1 MLPSSRK
8 VAMLDTGFLYAL
20 FDPRESWHSEAANRS
35 DLIASLRLAIPW
47 PCLYETVNTRFIKEP
62 IRAQRF
68 DLLLKRPGVALIDDA
83 PYRDRAYEM
92 TIDSAIRRRRPIS
105 LTDMVIRLML
115 EDVNVRAGFL
125 FTFNPGDFADVCSR
139 RGIEMS

>member
-1 MLPSSRK
+1 MLPSSPK
-8 VAMLDTGFLYAL
+8 AAMLDTCFLYAL
-20 FDPRESWHSEAANRS
+20 FDSRDSWHSEAAKKS
-35 DLIASLRLAIPW
+35 DLIVSLRLAIPW

-62 IRAQRF
+62 GRVQRF
-68 DLLLKRPGVALIDDA
+68 EILLKRPGVTLIDDS

-92 TIDSAIRRRRPIS
+92 TVDHAIRRRRTIS

-115 EDVNVRAGFL
+115 EDVNVRVGYL

-139 RGIEMS
+139 RGIEIS